1 MRVAGV
7 SRRAA
12 FKCLLGLAILAWPA
26 TIGNAQLAEYAQLP
40 IPAAQQL
47 AEHRRIDAA
56 LNALKPQRPGV
67 VDAYVIVVALDGDPV
82 FNREAR
88 EAGRVLASRFDAA
101 GRTIVLANDEG
112 ANKADAPGSPHTL
125 ALTLARVAE
134 LMDRN
139 EDVLVVYSTSH
150 GEPNVGLVYKDLQR
164 GGGVL
169 TPTRLNELLDPLGF
183 KNRLIILQAC
193 FSGQFVP
200 ALENPRTI
208 VVTAA
213 AADRS
218 SFGCQAGNDWTFF
231 GDALIN
237 HAFRQ
242 PLPLDLQIRRAT
254 ILISAAEDQG
264 KLQPSNPQIS
274 IGSETSTW
282 LTPLETREP
291 KMTSTPVGQ
300 SVLGLGN

>member
-1 MRVAGV
+1 MNVTPV

-12 FKCLLGLAILAWPA
+12 INCLIGLAILAWPTA
-26 TIGNAQLAEYAQLP
+26 AGVAQQAEYAELP

-47 AEHRRIDAA
+47 AEERRIDAA
-56 LNALKPQRPGV
+56 LAALKPQRPGV

-82 FNREAR
+82 FSREAR
-88 EAGRVLASRFDAA
+88 EAGHVLASRFDAA

-112 ANKADAPGSPHTL
+112 ASKADAPGSPHTL
-125 ALTLARVAE
+125 ALALARVAE

-139 EDVLVVYSTSH
+139 EDVLVLYSTSH
-150 GEPNVGLVYKDLQR
+150 GAPNVGLVYKDLKR
-164 GGGVL
+164 GGGVI
-169 TPTRLNELLDPLGF
+169 TPARLNELLDPLGF

-200 ALENPRTI
+200 TLENSRTI

-242 PLPLDLQIRRAT
+242 PLPLDLQLRRAT
-254 ILISAAEDQG
+254 VLISAAEDQD
-264 KLQPSNPQIS
+264 KLEPSNPQIS
-274 IGSETSTW
+274 IGLETSPW
-282 LTPLETREP
+282 LSPLEMREP
-291 KMTSTPVGQ
+291 KSTSTPVGQ